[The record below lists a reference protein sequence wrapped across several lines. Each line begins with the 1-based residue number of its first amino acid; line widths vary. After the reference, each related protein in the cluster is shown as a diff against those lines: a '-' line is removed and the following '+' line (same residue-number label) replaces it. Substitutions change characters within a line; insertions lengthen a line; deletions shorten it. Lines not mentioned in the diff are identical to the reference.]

1 MPSGQLSSFNG
12 ILIKYKVYDK
22 KYPTTYNNDF
32 WINNTKQK
40 ETKFRKLKVAQEAK
54 TMLVP
59 DK

>member
-1 MPSGQLSSFNG
+1 M
-12 ILIKYKVYDK
+12 IKK
-22 KYPTTYNNDF
+22 PTTYNNDF

>member
-12 ILIKYKVYDK
+12 ILINYKVSDK
-22 KYPTTYNNDF
+22 KPTTDNNDF

-40 ETKFRKLKVAQEAK
+40 ETKFRKLKIAQEAK